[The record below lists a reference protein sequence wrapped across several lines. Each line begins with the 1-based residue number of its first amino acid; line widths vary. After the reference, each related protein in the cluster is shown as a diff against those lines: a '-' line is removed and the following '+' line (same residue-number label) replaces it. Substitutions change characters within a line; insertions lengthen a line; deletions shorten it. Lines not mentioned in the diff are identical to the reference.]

1 MRSCLYEGVVRHQR
15 LTPVEHSFRYRLF
28 LAFVDL
34 SELDSLF
41 GRRGCWSTRWPAIA
55 WFRRADYMG
64 DAIRPLADCVR
75 ELVQQRTG
83 QCLVG
88 PIGLLTNFRYFGFGM
103 NPVSFYFCFDASGER
118 VECVVAEVNNTP
130 WNEKHSYVLNF
141 VGGAGVSAES
151 DDKQGRKTER
161 PRTGRF
167 EHSMEFH
174 VSPFFPMN
182 MTYRWRVTEPGKRLM
197 VSIENYVDRSKQFD
211 ATLALQQ
218 RPMTQWQLTRMLLRY
233 PLITIQIFVGIY
245 WQALRL
251 WIKQVPVVPH
261 PGQTVSIATVS
272 NPEFSPS
279 KNSTP

>member
-64 DAIRPLADCVR
+64 DAVRPLADCVR

-103 NPVSFYFCFDASGER
+103 NPVSFCFDESPLRSGVGDR
-118 VECVVAEVNNTP
+118 HDPTVAKPLGDPQRQRTP
-130 WNEKHSYVLNF
+130 ATTELQNRLTIGKI
-141 VGGAGVSAES
+141 SAF
-151 DDKQGRKTER
+151 
-161 PRTGRF
+161 TG
-167 EHSMEFH
+167 
-174 VSPFFPMN
+174 
-182 MTYRWRVTEPGKRLM
+182 
-197 VSIENYVDRSKQFD
+197 DRQ
-211 ATLALQQ
+211 
-218 RPMTQWQLTRMLLRY
+218 
-233 PLITIQIFVGIY
+233 
-245 WQALRL
+245 
-251 WIKQVPVVPH
+251 
-261 PGQTVSIATVS
+261 
-272 NPEFSPS
+272 
-279 KNSTP
+279 